1 MSDYDVEHR
10 PVRQFFEGGTKI
22 EGFTTIRLI
31 DQDGDDLTYETAN
44 RLEADILDGKQQ
56 YEFSEWERGNYMVF
70 DKDHGEQ
77 FEITV
82 EGADLLIHAKESTTS
97 SSLRDFCSLIF
108 EEFDS
113 TYSLEKTSRKLKA

>member
-1 MSDYDVEHR
+1 MVSNQLRSARGDTNDDNLPKGTPRFFHR
-10 PVRQFFEGGTKI
+10 ISVCNSH
-22 EGFTTIRLI
+22 RLSRV
-31 DQDGDDLTYETAN
+31 L
-44 RLEADILDGKQQ
+44 LEADILDGKQQ

-82 EGADLLIHAKESTTS
+82 KGADLLIHAKESTTS